1 MKKSKILA
9 LLFVIPTLCS
19 FVPRNQISFYS
30 EVGNK
35 EIFAAD
41 RVSAGK
47 VSDISIK
54 TKNYSDTAIKADFCY
69 ELFDFPSSYVY
80 TGDLVQYTLF
90 FRTDF
95 YLNAQAHYRGAFL
108 DALEYY
114 NPAYLRSYSLST
126 SVSGIDDGANLSHVS
141 LEGNASDLYSLY
153 VNPTYS
159 SDAMHNNSEWNNMER
174 VTNSYIYPKGTEKM
188 PSCDHHLDA
197 YVDQSWSSGV
207 DSRKTPQKSYKRMIT
222 YPSDFMAGPQSNQS
236 RDYNFSVFDS
246 VSFASSKKPSRLSF
260 EFDLLGMYGQNTWR
274 AYFYG
279 SSSCT
284 KYFDI

>member
-1 MKKSKILA
+1 
-9 LLFVIPTLCS
+9 
-19 FVPRNQISFYS
+19 
-30 EVGNK
+30 
-35 EIFAAD
+35 
-41 RVSAGK
+41 
-47 VSDISIK
+47 
-54 TKNYSDTAIKADFCY
+54 
-69 ELFDFPSSYVY
+69 
-80 TGDLVQYTLF
+80 
-90 FRTDF
+90 
-95 YLNAQAHYRGAFL
+95 
-108 DALEYY
+108 
-114 NPAYLRSYSLST
+114 
-126 SVSGIDDGANLSHVS
+126 
-141 LEGNASDLYSLY
+141 
-153 VNPTYS
+153 
-159 SDAMHNNSEWNNMER
+159 MHNNSEWNNMER

-260 EFDLLGMYGQNTWR
+260 DFALLGMYGQNTWR